1 YRDGTTMDIGITS
14 RLGFRLYISDR
25 KSDASGAYYYVASD
39 LYGTVVRANVSDC
52 DLSFVDWDFGKSWVD
67 DDLLL
72 LDLTDIR
79 DITFRINY
87 NDLKETHG
95 FAVSVNPAYYTSTD
109 DADVTN
115 RIYVAYVP
123 GAFPTY
129 ETVVTD
135 AKNVE
140 PDNRNYA
147 ARNATGRAY
156 YRTDY
161 GMQLSKINDD
171 FWSVRIVSNEGAIG
185 LDDHYSN
192 QRGGAELELSGT
204 YYEGVANFTKL
215 ITLIYTSKYTG
226 AVAESEL
233 SDAER
238 ARIADLLE
246 KDGEGNFVLSDDAA
260 AAQDRA
266 VFTIRLTLVDGRVFT
281 LAFYPY
287 SDGRYL
293 LSFKDAAGGIV
304 SREFYLNMGEIKN
317 MVTAVRTIVAG
328 GSVRY
333 DWSYLPEPN

>member
-1 YRDGTTMDIGITS
+1 M
-14 RLGFRLYISDR
+14 
-25 KSDASGAYYYVASD
+25 
-39 LYGTVVRANVSDC
+39 RANVADF
-52 DLSFVDWDFGKSWVD
+52 DLGFVDWTFADAWID

-72 LDLTDIR
+72 LDLTNIR
-79 DITFRINY
+79 DITFGINY

-95 FAVSVNPAYYTSTD
+95 FAVSVNPAYYTSMD

-123 GAFPTY
+123 GAVPTY
-129 ETVVTD
+129 QNTVTD

-140 PDNRNYA
+140 PDNRKYA
-147 ARNATGRAY
+147 ARNAAGKPY

-161 GMQLSKINDD
+161 GVQLSKINDD
-171 FWSVRIVSNEGAIG
+171 FWSVRSVSNEGAIG

-192 QRGGAELELSGT
+192 VRGGAELEFTGS

-226 AVAESEL
+226 SVTESAL

-246 KDGEGNFVLSDDAA
+246 KDGEGNFVLSDAA
-260 AAQDRA
+260 DGAKDRA
-266 VFTIRLTLVDGRVFT
+266 VFSIRLSLVDGRTFNLT
-281 LAFYPY
+281 FYPY

-293 LSFKDAAGGIV
+293 LSFEDAAAGIV

-328 GSVRY
+328 GTVRY
-333 DWSYLPEPN
+333 DQSYLPEPN